1 MMVKIRQ
8 SDWIRDHFR
17 LIGAMG
23 LVFILCFGAQA
34 QSLCVATY
42 NLNYGNRRGDQVLD
56 AISKASPDLICFQES
71 TTQSEQFLRDRL
83 AKTYP
88 FFHSVGHEGKYYAER
103 FAFAS
108 KTTLTDVE
116 FVPPTQ
122 GLFGFYLA
130 TLEVGRD
137 ARVPSS
143 EVGRDTGVPS
153 QKIQI
158 VNVHLTPFHG
168 NLKDGVLGATSALAS
183 TERTHAVEID
193 AILKRVDEK
202 RPTIILGDFNS
213 LSSFV
218 APKRLKELGFKDAF
232 AELNSKPDSHPTWT
246 WPTKPIPIS
255 LRIDYIFHTD
265 HFIAKKSEVV
275 RREGS
280 DHFLLFAE
288 LDLENKEDNKEAGKP

>member
-8 SDWIRDHFR
+8 SDWIRDYFR
-17 LIGAMG
+17 LLAAMG
-23 LVFILCFGAQA
+23 LVIILCFSAQA

-103 FAFAS
+103 FAFAC
-108 KTTLTDVE
+108 KTKLSDVE

-137 ARVPSS
+137 ARVPNS
-143 EVGRDTGVPS
+143 EIGRDARVPS

-168 NLKDGVLGATSALAS
+168 NLKDGILGATSALAS
-183 TERTHAVEID
+183 TEKTHAVEID
-193 AILKRVDEK
+193 AILKRVDPK

-213 LSSFV
+213 MSSFV
-218 APKRLKELGFKDAF
+218 APKRLKEQGFKDAF
-232 AELNSKPDSHPTWT
+232 AELNTKPESHPTWT

-255 LRIDYIFHTD
+255 LRIDYVFHTD
-265 HFIAKKSEVV
+265 HLIAKKSEVV

-288 LDLENKEDNKEAGKP
+288 FDLASKEDKEEAARP

>member
-8 SDWIRDHFR
+8 SDWTRDHFR

-108 KTTLTDVE
+108 KTKLSDVE

-137 ARVPSS
+137 ARVPNPES
-143 EVGRDTGVPS
+143 GRDARVPS

-183 TERTHAVEID
+183 TEKTHAVEID
-193 AILKRVDEK
+193 AILKRVDPK

-218 APKRLKELGFKDAF
+218 APKRLRESGFKDAF

-265 HFIAKKSEVV
+265 HFIAKRSEVV

-288 LDLENKEDNKEAGKP
+288 FDLASEEDKEEALKP

>member
-1 MMVKIRQ
+1 M
-8 SDWIRDHFR
+8 
-17 LIGAMG
+17 
-23 LVFILCFGAQA
+23 
-34 QSLCVATY
+34 
-42 NLNYGNRRGDQVLD
+42 
-56 AISKASPDLICFQES
+56 
-71 TTQSEQFLRDRL
+71 
-83 AKTYP
+83 
-88 FFHSVGHEGKYYAER
+88 
-103 FAFAS
+103 
-108 KTTLTDVE
+108 E

-122 GLFGFYLA
+122 GLFGFYLT

-137 ARVPSS
+137 AGLPKSEVGQDARVPSL
-143 EVGRDTGVPS
+143 
-153 QKIQI
+153 KIQI

-183 TERTHAVEID
+183 TEKTHAVEID

-218 APKRLKELGFKDAF
+218 APKRLKEQGFKDAF

-288 LDLENKEDNKEAGKP
+288 FDVTSKDDNKESAKP

>member
-8 SDWIRDHFR
+8 SDWTRDHFR

-42 NLNYGNRRGDQVLD
+42 NLNNGNRRGDQVLD
-56 AISKASPDLICFQES
+56 AISRASPDLICFQES

-108 KTTLTDVE
+108 KTKLTDVE

-183 TERTHAVEID
+183 TEKTHAVEID

-202 RPTIILGDFNS
+202 LPMIILGDFNS

-218 APKRLKELGFKDAF
+218 APKRLKEQGFKDAF

-265 HFIAKKSEVV
+265 HFITKKSEVV

-288 LDLENKEDNKEAGKP
+288 FDLETETAREGTPQP